1 MGHIQRRST
10 DGKMAE
16 VEFGG
21 MTFKGGKM
29 FAVLTALSTLG
40 GAAWGGFEFYK
51 DYMDMKEI
59 IQNIDIQEIQAA
71 NELQLQKL
79 DDAIAYTVEIRKDL
93 AGDVERVEGTVRV
106 LEDQVTRAEET
117 VRTLRNDVYQKL
129 DTFEERLRLTL
140 KSNQDTMADMR
151 DRISSNLETSE
162 ARIKDTQAGIGDTL
176 EGIRNEMNQ
185 LQKDVTQSIREVEG
199 VIRQSDKD
207 LRADM
212 KALDKSLS
220 EKLQEALDNPLAQ

>member
-1 MGHIQRRST
+1 
-10 DGKMAE
+10 MAE

-79 DDAIAYTVEIRKDL
+79 NDAIDYTVEIRKDL

-106 LEDQVTRAEET
+106 LEGQVNKAEET
-117 VRTLRNDVYQKL
+117 VRTLRNDIYTKL

-140 KSNQDTMADMR
+140 KSNQDTMANMR
-151 DRISSNLETSE
+151 DKISTNIETSE
-162 ARIKDTQAGIGDTL
+162 DRIKQTQRSIEGTL
-176 EGIRNEMNQ
+176 DGIRNEMNQ
-185 LQKDVTQSIREVEG
+185 LQKDITQSIREVESG
-199 VIRQSDKD
+199 IRQTDKD
-207 LRADM
+207 LSADM
-212 KALDKSLS
+212 KQL
-220 EKLQEALDNPLAQ
+220 EKDLNERLQEALDNPLNQ